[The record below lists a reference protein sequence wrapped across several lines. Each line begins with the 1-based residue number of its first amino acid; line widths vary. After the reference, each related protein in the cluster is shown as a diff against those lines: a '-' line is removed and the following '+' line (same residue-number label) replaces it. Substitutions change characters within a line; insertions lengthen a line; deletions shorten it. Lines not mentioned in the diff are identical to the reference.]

1 MELTLRWSKDGAE
14 TFLVVQDSST
24 LVTFC
29 GETLTKKR
37 QIVPMTLIQCEA
49 VLFDMD
55 GVLVDSTPAVAR
67 VWTGWALEHGL
78 VPEEVVRRAHGRP
91 SLATIIELL
100 PNGDHDAEDREVER
114 REIGDIADVVALPG
128 ALKLLQAIPQ
138 QRWAVVT
145 SATRAL
151 AEVRLRAAGLP
162 VPQHLVTA
170 SDLKRGK
177 PFPDPYLKGAE
188 ILAMAASDCVV
199 AEDAA
204 PGVRAGKAAG
214 ARVLAL
220 RTTSVDAEL
229 FSAGADWIAEDL
241 SALSLDP
248 ARGDAGLTFR
258 LQEKK

>member
-1 MELTLRWSKDGAE
+1 
-14 TFLVVQDSST
+14 
-24 LVTFC
+24 
-29 GETLTKKR
+29 
-37 QIVPMTLIQCEA
+37 MTLIRCEA

-55 GVLVDSTPAVAR
+55 GVLVDSTPAVTR

-91 SLATIIELL
+91 SLASIIELL
-100 PNGDHDAEDREVER
+100 PHGDHEAENREVER
-114 REIGDIADVVALPG
+114 REIEDIADVIALPG
-128 ALKLLQAIPQ
+128 ALALLQAIPP

-151 AEVRLRAAGLP
+151 TEVRLRAAGLP

-188 ILAMAASDCVV
+188 SLGKAASECIV

-204 PGVRAGKAAG
+204 TGVRAGKEAC

-220 RTTSVDAEL
+220 RTTSTDAEL
-229 FSAGADWIAEDL
+229 LSAGADWLAEDL
-241 SALSLDP
+241 SALSLE
-248 ARGDAGLTFR
+248 ATGAVTGLSFR